1 MPRFESWRPSQPVL
15 VFARLR
21 GLVRNTREHG
31 GMCGAQPC
39 LRIAKSRTKARISA
53 SVSMGQFWY
62 LVFISARGEEVPAAQ
77 GFMRLQGRLGL
88 VRAKGSDTKKEPQ
101 SEAL

>member
-1 MPRFESWRPSQPVL
+1 
-15 VFARLR
+15 
-21 GLVRNTREHG
+21 
-31 GMCGAQPC
+31 
-39 LRIAKSRTKARISA
+39 
-53 SVSMGQFWY
+53 MGQFWY

-101 SEAL
+101 SEALEFLQN